1 MLEQL
6 ISRTFAMRNAA
17 HLAHWRARGPGSYA
31 KHSAL
36 GAFYDDL
43 IDKLDTIVEAYQAM
57 TGELIGVVKLDA
69 QDTKRDILS
78 TIKDECEWLQ
88 ENREE
93 IADNNAAIEN
103 MIDDL
108 TATYMAVIYKLTFL
122 A

>member
-36 GAFYDDL
+36 GDFYDDL

-78 TIKDECEWLQ
+78 TIKDECDWLQ

-103 MIDDL
+103 MIDEL